1 MVDSEYSV
9 DIYKSVKIIIR
20 IVMINPEILKLVPDH
35 LKTKNCVKM
44 QLKVCS

>member
-1 MVDSEYSV
+1 MVDGEYSV
-9 DIYKSVKIIIR
+9 DINKSVKIIIR

-44 QLKVCS
+44 QLKIYS